1 MPQGVYVASDL
12 AGLLRRFLAQEGIQ
26 AADINAQL
34 AAYPANSRMPMD
46 EWWDLLEK
54 IQLIRNEPALGV
66 KIGAC
71 VQPEDSGVM
80 GYMVMY
86 CKTAGEALLHFQRY
100 QQLIHNFSLMD
111 IEARPESLVISWDLE
126 QGVSTQLSDEV
137 FLSGLMTF
145 IQRVT
150 GRADLVP
157 REIHFIHTV
166 PFEHSHYERLLGC
179 PVRFGCERV
188 AVEIQLSALN
198 IPINS
203 HNPYLLSLL
212 EKQAEALVDTGFH
225 DELLNEL
232 QKILVE
238 AISQG
243 EATLAHIARR
253 LNVSTRTLH
262 RRLEERGLNFQKILQ
277 KTRRQLAEH
286 YLSDS
291 SLSLNEVAFLL
302 GYSEQS
308 AFNRA
313 FRGWF
318 NMPPK
323 RYRVIRGQSKNPDG

>member
-12 AGLLRRFLAQEGIQ
+12 AGLLRRFIAKEGI
-26 AADINAQL
+26 DSPEISAQL

-46 EWWDLLEK
+46 DWWEMLEK
-54 IQLIRNEPALGV
+54 IQAVRQEPALGV

-71 VQPEDSGVM
+71 VQPQDSGVM

-86 CKTAGEALLHFQRY
+86 CKTVGEALLHFQRY
-100 QQLIHNFSLMD
+100 QGLIHNYSQVN
-111 IEARPESLVISWDLE
+111 IQAKPNSLVLSWDLE

-145 IQRVT
+145 IQTVT
-150 GRADLVP
+150 DRPDLVP
-157 REIHFIHTV
+157 AAIDFIHRV
-166 PFEHSHYERLLGC
+166 PFDPACYESLLGC
-179 PVRFGCERV
+179 PVRFGCEQV
-188 AVEIQLSALN
+188 AVEIPLDALSV
-198 IPINS
+198 PINS

-212 EKQAEALVDTGFH
+212 EKQAEALVDSDNQ
-225 DELLNEL
+225 DEFLNQL

-243 EATLAHIARR
+243 EATLAMIARR

-262 RRLEERGLNFQKILQ
+262 RRLEERGLNFQKMLQ
-277 KTRRQLAEH
+277 KTRRQLAQH
-286 YLSDS
+286 YLSDL
-291 SLSLNEVAFLL
+291 SLSLNEIAFLL

-313 FRGWF
+313 FRHWF
-318 NMPPK
+318 SMPPK
-323 RYRVIRGQSKNPDG
+323 QYRDNLIKNRTG